1 MIQNRLSVVVEV
13 GESKL
18 LMERRV
24 AGFFRYP
31 GGKSK
36 LRKRIASK
44 IHDII
49 DGSNVEYR
57 EPFFGGGSIGLLL
70 MRDNPNLRDVWIN
83 DLDLGVSA
91 LWTAVMRRPG
101 ELIDCVQE
109 FVPSVEAFDEY
120 KSKLLD
126 PQKWYWDI
134 DDCAEFGF
142 MKLAIHQISYSG
154 LGTKSGGPLGGRDQK
169 SAYKIDCRWSPDYIC
184 KKIVDINKMFSGM
197 NVRNEKCTC
206 RDFCDVITDCEKPA
220 VIYLDPPYYDK
231 GNDLYQHG
239 LSILDHQRLADCLR
253 TTNHRWLLSY
263 DNCEEVR
270 DLYSWANMEVIEEVS
285 YSITATKDKETGG
298 RASRVKSELL
308 ITPRQYVHG

>member
-1 MIQNRLSVVVEV
+1 MIQSRRSVVVEV

-83 DLDLGVSA
+83 DFDLGVSA
-91 LWTAVMRRPG
+91 LWTTVIRRP
-101 ELIDCVQE
+101 ELLIEKVRS
-109 FVPSVEAFDEY
+109 FVPSVDAFY
-120 KSKLLD
+120 RFK
-126 PQKWYWDI
+126 
-134 DDCAEFGF
+134 DDLASCAYGDADSCADYGF
-142 MKLAIHQISYSG
+142 KKLAIHQISYSG

-184 KKIVDINKMFSGM
+184 NKIVDINKMFSCM
-197 NVRNEKCTC
+197 NVRNNKCTSY
-206 RDFCDVITDCEKPA
+206 DFCDVITDCEKPA

-308 ITPRQYVHG
+308 ITPRQYVHS